1 MNNRAYGALGEEA
14 AAAYL
19 ARQGYKIITR
29 NFRVGRM
36 GEIDIIAE
44 DVDTLC
50 FIEVKSRSGY
60 SFGTPA
66 QAVSSQKQAAITRI
80 ALIFMQN
87 NRYCDIPVRFDV
99 VELLMDREGDIKN
112 ISLIKNAF

>member
-19 ARQGYKIITR
+19 ARQGYIIISR

-36 GEIDIIAE
+36 GEIDIIAKDGE
-44 DVDTLC
+44 TLC

-60 SFGTPA
+60 NFGTPA

-80 ALIFMQN
+80 AQVYMQN
-87 NRYCDIPVRFDV
+87 NRYSDIPVRFDI
-99 VELLMDREGDIKN
+99 VELLMDRDGNINDIF
-112 ISLIKNAF
+112 LIRNAF